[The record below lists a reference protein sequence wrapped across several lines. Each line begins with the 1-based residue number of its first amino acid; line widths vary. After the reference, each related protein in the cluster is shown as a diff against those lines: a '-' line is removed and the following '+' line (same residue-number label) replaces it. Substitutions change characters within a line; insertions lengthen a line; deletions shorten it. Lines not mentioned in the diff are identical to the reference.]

1 MWSDS
6 QTNLELK
13 VPEKFREIY
22 DFKVLFEILQDEID
36 IFKENVLTF
45 NKNLFITD
53 ADTSIISKYTR
64 LLDISGD
71 DDEDCRS
78 KIITKINEIPPY
90 SMDSVKGVIERH
102 TNSQCE
108 INSCENYVL
117 DVTYRGG
124 VELSDDTGVVSDM
137 YKIIPA
143 NIAFNLHYDFIKFKD
158 YLTKIYADL
167 TQKTW
172 YEVKLGA

>member
-1 MWSDS
+1 MWSES
-6 QTNLELK
+6 QTNLELR

-22 DFKVLFEILQDEID
+22 DFEVIFDILKYEVDLFKQ
-36 IFKENVLTF
+36 NVVEF

-53 ADTSIISKYTR
+53 ADSSILSKYAR

-71 DDEDCRS
+71 CDDDLRD
-78 KIITKINEIPPY
+78 KVITKISEIPPY
-90 SMDSVKGVIERH
+90 SLDMVKGVMERY
-102 TNSQCE
+102 TSSQCT

-124 VELSDDTGVVSDM
+124 TELADDSAVVADI

-143 NIAFNLHYDFIKFKD
+143 NIDFILRYDFIKYAD
-158 YLTKIYADL
+158 YLTKTYAEMIS
-167 TQKTW
+167 KTW
-172 YEVKLGA
+172 GDMKLGA